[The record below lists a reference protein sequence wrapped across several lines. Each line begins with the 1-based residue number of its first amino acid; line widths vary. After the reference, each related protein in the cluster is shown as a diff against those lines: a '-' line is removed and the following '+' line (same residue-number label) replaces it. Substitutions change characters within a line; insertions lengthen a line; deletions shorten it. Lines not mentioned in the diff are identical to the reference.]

1 MTLNAGLRYEYATP
15 WTEAN
20 NVLSNFD
27 PATKTMVMAKDGS
40 LEDRSTLKPD
50 RNNFGPRLGI
60 AYTPMDRTVVRAG
73 YGISYVHFHRAGGA
87 NVLPINGPQV
97 INAVIVQTPAESTFR
112 TTQQGYPAGLTDPAR
127 FNPLLANITYMPS
140 DYRSSD
146 VHSWFAS
153 VQREMWDGALLDL
166 AYVGN
171 RANGMLLFA
180 NYNQAAPNNAAGTLT
195 LQQRR
200 PIPGVRRHHLLVQRR
215 EVEVPLVPDQVRLAH
230 RPQHDVPELADAVAD
245 QGQRR
250 RLAREPER

>member
-1 MTLNAGLRYEYATP
+1 
-15 WTEAN
+15 
-20 NVLSNFD
+20 
-27 PATKTMVMAKDGS
+27 
-40 LEDRSTLKPD
+40 
-50 RNNFGPRLGI
+50 
-60 AYTPMDRTVVRAG
+60 MDRTVVRAG

-97 INAVIVQTPAESTFR
+97 INAVIVQTPTESTFR

-180 NYNQAAPNNAAGTLT
+180 N
-195 LQQRR
+195 LQPGGAEQRR
-200 PIPGVRRHHLLVQRR
+200 RHADAAAAAADPGVRRHHLFVQRR
-215 EVEVPLVPDQVRLAH
+215 EVALSLVPDQVRLAH

-245 QGQRR
+245 EGQRR
-250 RLAREPER
+250 GLAREPERQFPGAAGLQQSRRRLRLLGAITSRTTARRAS